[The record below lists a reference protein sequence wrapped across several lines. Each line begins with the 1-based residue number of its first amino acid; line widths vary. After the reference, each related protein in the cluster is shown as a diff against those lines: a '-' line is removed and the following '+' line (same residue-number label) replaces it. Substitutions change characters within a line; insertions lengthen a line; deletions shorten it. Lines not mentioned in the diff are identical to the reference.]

1 LLRRVCNDSSSVTFH
16 SLPTMPPT
24 RTNAITRTYKACL
37 SCRKRKIRCDLGE
50 SNQPPCQ
57 RCRRESRDCNVPEER
72 SWKSQTP
79 GGGQSSSAAPAS
91 RSTVSL
97 PAHQTP
103 QDNRQATAAESS
115 TAPEHTSGPDLE
127 NTIIRT
133 AVTSGNDA
141 LGLLF
146 QDVRSG
152 RTIPRDNLCVR
163 GETAMPSEDESESGL
178 ATRQRRNNHSHVPF
192 VQANDDVRK
201 AWSASKLGQMG
212 WLRAHEVVSLLE
224 S

>member
-1 LLRRVCNDSSSVTFH
+1 
-16 SLPTMPPT
+16 MPPT

-97 PAHQTP
+97 PAQP
-103 QDNRQATAAESS
+103 PLQDNRPDAGVESPS
-115 TAPEHTSGPDLE
+115 VPEHTSGADLE

-146 QDVRSG
+146 HDVRSG
-152 RTIPRDNLCVR
+152 RTIPRDNLPGK
-163 GETAMPSEDESESGL
+163 GETAMPSEDESESGP
-178 ATRQRRNNHSHVPF
+178 APRQRRNNHSHVPP

>member
-1 LLRRVCNDSSSVTFH
+1 
-16 SLPTMPPT
+16 MPAI
-24 RTNAITRTYKACL
+24 RANAITRTYKACL

-57 RCRRESRDCNVPEER
+57 RCRRESRDCNIPEER

-79 GGGQSSSAAPAS
+79 GGGQSSSIAQGISGYDPIRHSPSLLTAPSSAHPPPLDS
-91 RSTVSL
+91 RPDAGVDSTSV
-97 PAHQTP
+97 
-103 QDNRQATAAESS
+103 
-115 TAPEHTSGPDLE
+115 PEHTSGADLE

-146 QDVRSG
+146 HDVRSG
-152 RTIPRDNLCVR
+152 RTVPRDNLPGR
-163 GETAMPSEDESESGL
+163 GETSEDESESGP
-178 ATRQRRNNHSHVPF
+178 ATRQRRNNHSHVTS
-192 VQANDDVRK
+192 VQANDDVKK
-201 AWSASKLGQMG
+201 AWSASKLGHMG
-212 WLRAHEVVSLLE
+212 WLRAHEVVSLLK